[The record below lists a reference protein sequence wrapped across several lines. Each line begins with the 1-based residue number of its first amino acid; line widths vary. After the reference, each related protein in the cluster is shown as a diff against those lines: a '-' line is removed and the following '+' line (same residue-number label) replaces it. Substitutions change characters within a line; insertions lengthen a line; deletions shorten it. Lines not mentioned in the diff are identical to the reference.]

1 MDREVVF
8 GQTLE
13 AVRKKAREQG
23 NVISQEDVREAF
35 SSLALEE
42 AQLVLIYDY
51 LKKHGI
57 GVGEPS
63 DPNDYLDNKDKKYLA
78 FYLQEL
84 ALSDTV
90 SEGEREAVTL
100 SAMAGETE
108 AKKKLITLYLP
119 SVVDIA
125 KLYTGQGVFLEDLI
139 GEGNVALA
147 CAVEMLGALEQASEV
162 QGMLARAVMDAMEA
176 HIAENMQSGNI
187 GKQAA
192 ERVNKVRDAAKELSD
207 ALLRKVTVGEL
218 AAESGF
224 SAEEIQEALR
234 LSARKIEEIEDER
247 GNGKQRF

>member
-1 MDREVVF
+1 MDRKVVF

-63 DPNDYLDNKDKKYLA
+63 DPDDYLDNKDKKYLA

-100 SAMAGETE
+100 SAMAGETK
-108 AKKKLITLYLP
+108 AKKKLITLNLP
-119 SVVDIA
+119 
-125 KLYTGQGVFLEDLI
+125 
-139 GEGNVALA
+139 
-147 CAVEMLGALEQASEV
+147 
-162 QGMLARAVMDAMEA
+162 
-176 HIAENMQSGNI
+176 
-187 GKQAA
+187 
-192 ERVNKVRDAAKELSD
+192 
-207 ALLRKVTVGEL
+207 
-218 AAESGF
+218 
-224 SAEEIQEALR
+224 
-234 LSARKIEEIEDER
+234 
-247 GNGKQRF
+247 